1 MFRWIFS
8 QDTEEIAELFVMLI
22 VVFMSD
28 FKNRGTDVLL
38 DEIKNFEHTK
48 EFRGKSQTFTGAE
61 GGCTF
66 YFDGPLREFFFDII
80 DRRKIRDGS
89 MSLLITGEDGRYYGF
104 RLFCDLLTGLVT
116 VRAEDS
122 TLVSM
127 NGKRATRKA
136 RKLCKVF
143 AQRYGSAMSGT
154 IVDWRRVLSGRM

>member
-8 QDTEEIAELFVMLI
+8 QDIEEIAELFVMLI
-22 VVFMSD
+22 VVFISD
-28 FKNRGTDVLL
+28 LKNKGSDVLL
-38 DEIKNFEHTK
+38 DEIKNFEHIRN
-48 EFRGKSQTFTGAE
+48 FRRKNPTFTGAE

-80 DRRKIRDGS
+80 DRRKIDGH
-89 MSLLITGEDGRYYGF
+89 MSLIITGEDGAYYGF
-104 RLFCDLLTGLVT
+104 RLFCDLLKGAVT

-136 RKLCKVF
+136 RRLCKVF
-143 AQRYGSAMSGT
+143 AQR
-154 IVDWRRVLSGRM
+154 